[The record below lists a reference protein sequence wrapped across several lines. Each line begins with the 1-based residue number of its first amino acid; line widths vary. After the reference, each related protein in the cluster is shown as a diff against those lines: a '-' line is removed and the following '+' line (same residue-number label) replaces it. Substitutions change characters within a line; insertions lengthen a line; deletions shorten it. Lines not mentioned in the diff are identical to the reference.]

1 MSDKPGVVVPEI
13 PPRPRPTTVMAIA
26 SFVLS
31 LLTLIFLHFN
41 LHVALWLSIAATA
54 AAAVTAW
61 MVYREDSS
69 WSGRGTTKTPGIDPH
84 GQKR

>member
-13 PPRPRPTTVMAIA
+13 PPRPRPTTVVAIV
-26 SFVLS
+26 SFILS
-31 LLTLIFLHFN
+31 LLTLIALHFN
-41 LHVALWLSIAATA
+41 TFWALWLSIAAVI

-69 WSGRGTTKTPGIDPH
+69 WSGRGMTKTPGIDPH
-84 GQKR
+84 GQRR